1 MENTQN
7 LRLSKKEDQS
17 IVMNI
22 SLVELDSQYEIPN
35 FLTRNAHM
43 SIPDSEKQPYPKKN
57 TSISP
62 STQSTSNSISQLSED
77 LSLLKQMVTNIVTE
91 INNKSKESQKKK
103 ELIKALGAK
112 CHKNKKK
119 ISKIK
124 KNIQFHE
131 DKIIEIESYLTNK
144 SLSPRIME
152 RSSLG
157 ASPGSKITSKPSP
170 TSSNIVNLTLSTRSN
185 ASNYLK
191 RRPSLKLKVL
201 K

>member
-1 MENTQN
+1 
-7 LRLSKKEDQS
+7 
-17 IVMNI
+17 MNI

-124 KNIQFHE
+124 KKIQFHE